1 MRVNKTATILWALSS
16 LGISAANADV
26 SVVTSIKPVH
36 SLVSSVMQG
45 VGSPTVIIEGAGS
58 PHNYSLKPSQAKQLQ
73 DADLVFWMGGELE
86 TFLEGPIQ
94 NIAKNAKSIKLIE
107 SHGLKKIKFREGGMF
122 DEHDDHDDHGHDKHA
137 KDDHDDHGHDKHAK
151 DDHDDH
157 GHDKHA
163 KDDHD
168 DHGHGEFDPHV
179 WLDPINAKAIVHEI
193 EEALVKADPKNAKKY
208 EANADRIA
216 GELDQL
222 VKELRAQLEPV
233 QEKGFIVFHDAY
245 QYFEQ
250 RFGVSAVGS
259 ITVSPEVMPGAER
272 VNDLRN
278 KIRDLKATC
287 VFSEPQFEPKLVTT
301 LVEGTDARTGV
312 LDPLGASMT
321 KGPDLYFQL
330 VREMARSLKECLSA
344 KS

>member
-16 LGISAANADV
+16 LGVSAANADV

-58 PHNYSLKPSQAKQLQ
+58 PHTYSLKPSQAKQLQ
-73 DADLVFWMGGELE
+73 DADLVFWMGDELE

-122 DEHDDHDDHGHDKHA
+122 DEHDDHGHDKHA

-157 GHDKHA
+157 GHS
-163 KDDHD
+163 
-168 DHGHGEFDPHV
+168 EFDPHV

-208 EANADRIA
+208 EANANRLN

-222 VKELRAQLEPV
+222 VKELRAQLQPV

-250 RFGVSAVGS
+250 RFGVSAIGS

-272 VNDLRN
+272 VSVLRK

-301 LVEGTDARTGV
+301 LVENTSARTGV
-312 LDPLGASMT
+312 LDPLGASLT
-321 KGPDLYFQL
+321 KGPNLYFQL
-330 VREMARSLKECLSA
+330 VREMARSMKECLSA